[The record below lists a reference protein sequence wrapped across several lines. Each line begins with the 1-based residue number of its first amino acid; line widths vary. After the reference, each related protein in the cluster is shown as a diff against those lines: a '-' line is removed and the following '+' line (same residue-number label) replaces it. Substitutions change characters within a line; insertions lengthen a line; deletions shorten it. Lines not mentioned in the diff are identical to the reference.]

1 MMRILVIDDDKMIC
15 FALKTIIESENDL
28 EVVDIGHSYDDAV
41 NKYKEHKPDVC
52 LFDIRIGEKTGIDAM
67 RDIKIDYPDAKVIFL
82 TTFLDQEYIKDSI
95 KYSSSGYILKD
106 DFENICPAIRAALA
120 GQNVFGNKV
129 FDSLSLDSN
138 KTDQDVTEE
147 SNSVRKENLM
157 KLLSEREID
166 VLELIADGLSN
177 KEIAS
182 RLYLSEG
189 TVRNYISSILV
200 KLDLR
205 DRTQLAIYYLKC

>member
-1 MMRILVIDDDKMIC
+1 
-15 FALKTIIESENDL
+15 
-28 EVVDIGHSYDDAV
+28 
-41 NKYKEHKPDVC
+41 
-52 LFDIRIGEKTGIDAM
+52 
-67 RDIKIDYPDAKVIFL
+67 
-82 TTFLDQEYIKDSI
+82 
-95 KYSSSGYILKD
+95 
-106 DFENICPAIRAALA
+106 
-120 GQNVFGNKV
+120 
-129 FDSLSLDSN
+129 
-138 KTDQDVTEE
+138 
-147 SNSVRKENLM
+147 M